1 MQFKFENPRHQISAI
16 QSVVEVFRGM
26 KRNTLDR
33 SKSGADRRM

>member
-1 MQFKFENPRHQISAI
+1 MQFKLENPRHQISAI

-26 KRNTLDR
+26 ERNTLDR